1 MIKVSPSILA
11 ADFAA
16 MGDAV
21 SKLEGWGADY
31 VHCDVMDGSYVP
43 NITFGP
49 KMIEDIKKHTN
60 LPLDVHLMIEQPERY
75 VEQFRDAGADIITVH
90 QEAVIHLH
98 RVLGQIKGTG
108 AKCGVVLNPATPVCM
123 VENVLD
129 DVDMILL
136 MSVNPG
142 FGGQAFI
149 PGTIEK
155 IKKLKAMIG
164 DRNIEIEIDGGVSD
178 KNAALLTEA
187 GANVLVM
194 GSAVFNAEN
203 PSELIR
209 EAKCLR

>member
-90 QEAVIHLH
+90 QEEMCI
-98 RVLGQIKGTG
+98 R
-108 AKCGVVLNPATPVCM
+108 
-123 VENVLD
+123 D
-129 DVDMILL
+129 
-136 MSVNPG
+136 SVHTLRYSTE
-142 FGGQAFI
+142 I
-149 PGTIEK
+149 P
-155 IKKLKAMIG
+155 
-164 DRNIEIEIDGGVSD
+164 
-178 KNAALLTEA
+178 
-187 GANVLVM
+187 
-194 GSAVFNAEN
+194 
-203 PSELIR
+203 
-209 EAKCLR
+209 

>member
-1 MIKVSPSILA
+1 
-11 ADFAA
+11 
-16 MGDAV
+16 
-21 SKLEGWGADY
+21 
-31 VHCDVMDGSYVP
+31 
-43 NITFGP
+43 
-49 KMIEDIKKHTN
+49 
-60 LPLDVHLMIEQPERY
+60 
-75 VEQFRDAGADIITVH
+75 
-90 QEAVIHLH
+90 
-98 RVLGQIKGTG
+98 
-108 AKCGVVLNPATPVCM
+108 M

-209 EAKCLR
+209 EAKCPR